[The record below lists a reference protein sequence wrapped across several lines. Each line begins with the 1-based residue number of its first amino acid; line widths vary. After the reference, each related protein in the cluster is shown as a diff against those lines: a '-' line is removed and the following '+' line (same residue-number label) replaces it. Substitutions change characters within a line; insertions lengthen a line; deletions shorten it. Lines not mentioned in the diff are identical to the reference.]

1 MKIKELLVE
10 VSISDIHADLEN
22 YKSLSPKEFFN
33 MYGINKQQW
42 YEKNKGVVGP
52 LDQHKTHK
60 GHTYV
65 FYIPGEDPWLNK
77 IERRHFDDELSAQR
91 ELRRLQIKYPGT
103 TMKKVN

>member
-1 MKIKELLVE
+1 MKSYEFLGESL
-10 VSISDIHADLEN
+10 SDIDIELQD
-22 YKSLSPKEFFN
+22 YKTMAPAEFLN
-33 MYGINKQQW
+33 AYKITKQQW
-42 YEKNKGVVGP
+42 YQQNKGVVGKI
-52 LDQHKTHK
+52 DQHKIHK

-65 FYIPGEDPWLNK
+65 FYIPGEEPWLNR